1 MLRSRGYETVVVHSG
16 WDALR
21 AAKIQSPDLVILD
34 VMMPGLDGMQVCKKL
49 RDDPNTAHLPVI
61 FLTAKMMMNDKIE
74 GFQAGAD
81 DYLTKP
87 FDIQEL
93 SLRVQAV
100 LRRSQRGNEPT
111 DKDQVLVAGDLE
123 LNPKT
128 FQVSTPFNV
137 VQLTPVE
144 FELLYHLM
152 KHKGQVFS
160 SERLLHEIWGYPEGT
175 GDPALV
181 RMHIRN
187 LRAKIEPNDANE
199 PVFIRTVSRHGYFIS
214 DERVAG
220 GQGGC

>member
-49 RDDPNTAHLPVI
+49 RGDPNTAHLPVI

-100 LRRSQRGNEPT
+100 LRRSQRGDEPT

-152 KHKGQVFS
+152 RHKGQVFS